1 MNEETDESA
10 VMEKPR
16 SQASNT
22 ANEKNVRDLKEDE
35 RAQAFP
41 SPSWVNER
49 AATGPTY
56 GNRHSWDAGRL
67 L

>member
-16 SQASNT
+16 SQGPNT
-22 ANEKNVRDLKEDE
+22 ANDKNVRDLKEDK
-35 RAQAFP
+35 RAQAIP

-49 AATGPTY
+49 AATVPTY
-56 GNRHSWDAGRL
+56 GNRRSWGASRL